1 MHHFKIII
9 DGKVAHDKSIK
20 GTYEYAVNY
29 MAGYLQ
35 ALKDVHNVV
44 VRDSDEVEVIYIPEE
59 DLT

>member
-44 VRDSDEVEVIYIPEE
+44 EVEVIYIPEE